1 MDHSVKI
8 RFTFKNFNLGKIGF
22 YVDGESVPH
31 HPYEFDLKN
40 CQYLQGLL
48 SLYRVTD
55 KLNENTDIGITRS
68 SYREGYNLIAFE
80 VDPTTSPDF
89 RYLGEGRV
97 GRTRLEIKFKEQ
109 LPEGVNIILYATF
122 PETLEIDES
131 RVVCIDDSEEEEKPK
146 KRNKRRRHG

>member
-1 MDHSVKI
+1 M
-8 RFTFKNFNLGKIGF
+8 
-22 YVDGESVPH
+22 
-31 HPYEFDLKN
+31 
-40 CQYLQGLL
+40 
-48 SLYRVTD
+48 
-55 KLNENTDIGITRS
+55 
-68 SYREGYNLIAFE
+68 FE

-97 GRTRLEIKFKEQ
+97 GRTHLEIKFKEQ

-131 RVVCIDDSEEEEKPK
+131 RVVRIDDSEEEEKPK